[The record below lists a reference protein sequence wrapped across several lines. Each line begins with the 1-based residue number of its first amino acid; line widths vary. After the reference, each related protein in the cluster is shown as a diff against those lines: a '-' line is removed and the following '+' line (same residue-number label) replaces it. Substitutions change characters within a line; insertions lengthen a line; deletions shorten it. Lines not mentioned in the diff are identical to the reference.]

1 MDSNELLRR
10 AGSSPPAAM
19 PCAVESGRQ
28 DAAGFHRFRE
38 SLLPGQDGFKT
49 AARS

>member
-1 MDSNELLRR
+1 MNFC
-10 AGSSPPAAM
+10 AAQGVPPPAAM
-19 PCAVESGRQ
+19 PGAVESGRQ

-38 SLLPGQDGFKT
+38 SLPPGQDGFKT